1 MADLPPP
8 TPERPQAFVENV
20 LLIDGDNDPHLPP
33 DFPISE
39 RSLVRVFLRLGAKIP
54 RGLERRLGDLPFLVT
69 VVTTEP
75 GANAADFVM
84 SHHAGIL
91 HATLPM
97 HLPFLLVTNDK
108 ALAAIAQELQRL
120 GRQASLWTSHEGK
133 TTRRGRTAA
142 AASEGGESS
151 SSSSST
157 RGGRSRRGGR
167 RRGGRGRE
175 RVAKTGA
182 TARATETTP
191 SAWESAEP
199 IDLGAKAG
207 PVEPSITPAEAD
219 PKLAEVASSYA
230 ARLAR
235 IKDPPSRVKTLMND
249 IANRTKAS
257 GIPPESI
264 IEELKRS
271 HGVAVDGQGRVTY
284 AKKG

>member
-8 TPERPQAFVENV
+8 TPERPQGFVDNV

-54 RGLERRLGDLPFLVT
+54 RGLERRLGDLPYLVT

-97 HLPFLLVTNDK
+97 HLPFVLVTNDK
-108 ALAAIAQELQRL
+108 ALSAIAQELQRL

-133 TTRRGRTAA
+133 TTRRGRASTAA
-142 AASEGGESS
+142 ASDGAEPSGSS
-151 SSSSST
+151 

-175 RVAKTGA
+175 RDRGGKTAA
-182 TARATETTP
+182 TRVTETTP
-191 SAWESAEP
+191 AAWESAEP

-207 PVEPSITPAEAD
+207 PVEASITPAEAD
-219 PKLAEVASSYA
+219 PKLSEVASSYA

-235 IKDPPSRVKTLMND
+235 IKDPPSRVKTLIND

-257 GIPPESI
+257 GVPPESI

-271 HGVAVDGQGRVTY
+271 HGVAVDAQGRVTY